1 MMQHEEKQWLTT
13 ALTIAV
19 RSAQIVSPWT
29 GQQHACRTD
38 ISNVHSHVVY
48 IPYEALSML
57 APLTIVPSLV
67 NNAAP
72 TGNLE

>member
-1 MMQHEEKQWLTT
+1 MKRNWLTT
-13 ALTIAV
+13 ALMIAV

-29 GQQHACRTD
+29 EQQHGCRTD
-38 ISNVHSHVVY
+38 TSNVHSHVVY

-57 APLTIVPSLV
+57 APLTIAPPLV